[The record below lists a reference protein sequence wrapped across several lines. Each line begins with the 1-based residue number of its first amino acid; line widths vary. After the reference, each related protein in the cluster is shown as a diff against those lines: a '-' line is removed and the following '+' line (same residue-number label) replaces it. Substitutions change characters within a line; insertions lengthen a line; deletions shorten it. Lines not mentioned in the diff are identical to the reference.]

1 MTKTRKFPLPDR
13 EPAAHIVESGGFR
26 WYRTTK
32 KNYKGMLITSYFLAC
47 GNAYAE
53 TSFDVEMLEFV
64 NNPARE
70 IAAQLLIVRKRLRST
85 VARA

>member
-1 MTKTRKFPLPDR
+1 MARTRTFPLPDR
-13 EPAAHIVESGGFR
+13 KPADHLVGSNSFH

-32 KNYKGMLITSYFLAC
+32 QNDKGTPITSYFLSR

-70 IAAQLLIVRKRLRST
+70 IATQLLRARKRLRSM
-85 VARA
+85 AGA